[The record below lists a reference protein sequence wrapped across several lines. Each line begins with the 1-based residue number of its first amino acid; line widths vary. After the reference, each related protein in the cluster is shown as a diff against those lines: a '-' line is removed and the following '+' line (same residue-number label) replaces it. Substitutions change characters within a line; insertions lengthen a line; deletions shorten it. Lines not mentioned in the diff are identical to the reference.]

1 MGGAAEKWRL
11 GRGRRPGWGTHAG
24 GVDPGASGGR
34 GPGGSGGPGGGRR
47 AAAAA
52 PSAPPVVSGLGLRL
66 SGPDAC
72 RSSLRLC
79 CSSSWRR
86 RRRRRRRSCFHS
98 PHPRP
103 GRRQLRTRPRPR
115 LHPRGGV
122 ARPRRAGRAG
132 RQRGYSSQARA
143 GCSRPYRRQPRSA
156 AATADSALT
165 LMLRGAPALG
175 GASLP
180 TPSPSHRGPWPGRPP
195 PRRPGFMWWPRHH
208 RYPARH
214 KSRER
219 PAGRSLPTPR
229 ASLPGEPPA
238 AARVPPC
245 WAARALRATR
255 GALGRT
261 RRFGV
266 QRLSGR
272 LHCERLERCFLRAE
286 FLFPTCLPPPQLA
299 GLSSAES
306 CCSGFL
312 KLFKLFLQLGIYIF
326 LNSGV

>member
-1 MGGAAEKWRL
+1 MGGEAEKWSP

-24 GVDPGASGGR
+24 GVDPGGSWRPGPGWQR
-34 GPGGSGGPGGGRR
+34 GPGRRPAGNSRSTQRTAWRLWAGAPAERPGRVQKQPPPLQLLSQPPPQ
-47 AAAAA
+47 AWAPPASDPPPAAA
-52 PSAPPVVSGLGLRL
+52 PP
-66 SGPDAC
+66 
-72 RSSLRLC
+72 
-79 CSSSWRR
+79 
-86 RRRRRRRSCFHS
+86 
-98 PHPRP
+98 
-103 GRRQLRTRPRPR
+103 
-115 LHPRGGV
+115 PRGRGAASASR
-122 ARPRRAGRAG
+122 ARV
-132 RQRGYSSQARA
+132 
-143 GCSRPYRRQPRSA
+143 
-156 AATADSALT
+156 T
-165 LMLRGAPALG
+165 LMLRGAPELG
-175 GASLP
+175 GASLA
-180 TPSPSHRGPWPGRPP
+180 TPPPSHRGSWPGRHP

-208 RYPARH
+208 RCPACH

-238 AARVPPC
+238 AARVPTC

-272 LHCERLERCFLRAE
+272 LHRERLERCFFRAVL
-286 FLFPTCLPPPQLA
+286 LFPTCLPPTQLA

-326 LNSGV
+326 NTDV